1 LAFFLV
7 SLGPSHRNS
16 TQRDPGAPPGAT
28 MDGELTG
35 ATEAASGTQAGG
47 KIISGNPQ
55 KLQKNGKL

>member
-1 LAFFLV
+1 
-7 SLGPSHRNS
+7 
-16 TQRDPGAPPGAT
+16 

-55 KLQKNGKL
+55 KLQKNGKLYNYTVVNPIQKLYWYI